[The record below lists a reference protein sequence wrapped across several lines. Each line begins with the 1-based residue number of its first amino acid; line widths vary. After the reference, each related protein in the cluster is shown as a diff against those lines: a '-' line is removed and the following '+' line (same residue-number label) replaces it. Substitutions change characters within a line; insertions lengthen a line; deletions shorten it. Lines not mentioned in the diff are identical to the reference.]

1 MKKVKLFIC
10 VLCIAALLTAGSGTS
25 LAYDMNRE
33 IPTEL
38 FLAGD
43 RLVLTEETKIS
54 DLTFNDTII
63 SFTGRDGN
71 ALDGNAQ
78 LKTGDMLWYFGVID
92 YRVILLGDVN
102 RDGFITASDARAVLR
117 YASQLDRLSAEDNDC
132 AAACDADL
140 SGVLTVEDAR
150 LILRCAAGLEDFG
163 GIKEEY
169 LRKQANKPES
179 DYSPSEAII
188 MLNPACVDNE
198 ACYTSQFY
206 GEDKVKDVEILMDYR
221 ETGEVYLLL
230 TLCEPSRK
238 NVDRMIEELKDNDAV
253 IAAERNVIINLY

>member
-1 MKKVKLFIC
+1 MKKVKLFVC
-10 VLCIAALLTAGSGTS
+10 MLCITALLTAGSGTS

-43 RLVLTEETKIS
+43 RFVLTEETRIS
-54 DLTFNDTII
+54 DLTVSDGVIT
-63 SFTGRDGN
+63 FTDRDGN
-71 ALDGNAQ
+71 TLDGDAQ

-92 YRVILLGDVN
+92 YRIILLGDEN
-102 RDGFITASDARAVLR
+102 CDGFITASDARAVLR
-117 YASQLDRLSAEDNDC
+117 YASQLDRLSGEEDGR

-140 SGVLTVEDAR
+140 SGLLTVDDAR
-150 LILRCAAGLEDFG
+150 LILRCAAGLEDFSD
-163 GIKEEY
+163 IKEEY
-169 LRKQANKPES
+169 LRKQAHKPES
-179 DYSPSEAII
+179 DYSPSEVII

-198 ACYTSQFY
+198 ACYTPQFY

-221 ETGEVYLLL
+221 ETGEVFLVL